1 MRQETLAGDF
11 NNECIWEEKRKK
23 KKKKERK
30 AIKYPKCKGKSYLI
44 FKIIRGQKSGSKRT

>member
-23 KKKKERK
+23 KRKKKEK
-30 AIKYPKCKGKSYLI
+30 PLNILSAKEKVI
-44 FKIIRGQKSGSKRT
+44 